1 MFGVTLSVAEIKGA
15 PVNIRRWLEAE
26 VARTLG
32 LRSASCPS
40 DSSAR
45 QKPAPQNDMA
55 STGDAKMVLVTE
67 PATDEAIHKLIAVRA
82 YELWENQGRP
92 QGYDVINW
100 HQAEQEILSCIEKR
114 TASNADK
121 PDSDRPAEQSTPI
134 LA

>member
-1 MFGVTLSVAEIKGA
+1 
-15 PVNIRRWLEAE
+15 
-26 VARTLG
+26 
-32 LRSASCPS
+32 
-40 DSSAR
+40 
-45 QKPAPQNDMA
+45 
-55 STGDAKMVLVTE
+55 MVLVTE